1 MTVLTAP
8 PTTAST
14 DTTDTRLR
22 AVLRA
27 DAVVTGLVGAVL
39 AVDAGPVA
47 GAVSGAVDVP
57 RGAVLA
63 TGVALVAVALDL
75 LLAARWSGRRLRLA
89 ATVTAELAAAWV
101 VGSAV
106 LLAVSRP
113 GAAGTALVVGV
124 AAVTAGFATAYVRAL
139 RG

>member
-8 PTTAST
+8 TAPTLDARLST
-14 DTTDTRLR
+14 
-22 AVLRA
+22 VLRA

-47 GAVSGAVDVP
+47 RALSGAVDVP
-57 RGAVLA
+57 RWAVLA

-75 LLAARWSGRRLRLA
+75 LLAARWSGRKLRLA
-89 ATVTAELAAAWV
+89 AVVTAELAAAWV
-101 VGSAV
+101 AGSAV
-106 LLAVSRP
+106 LLAVARP
-113 GAAGTALVVGV
+113 SAAGIALVVGV

>member
-8 PTTAST
+8 AART
-14 DTTDTRLR
+14 DVDARLR
-22 AVLRA
+22 GLLRA
-27 DAVVTGLVGAVL
+27 DAAVTGLVGAVL
-39 AVDAGPVA
+39 AVDAGPV
-47 GAVSGAVDVP
+47 SRAVDVP

-63 TGVALVAVALDL
+63 TGLLLVVVALDL

-106 LLAVSRP
+106 LLAVRDTT
-113 GAAGTALVVGV
+113 AAGTALVVGV
-124 AAVTAGFATAYVRAL
+124 AAVTAGFAAAYL
-139 RG
+139 RVLRR